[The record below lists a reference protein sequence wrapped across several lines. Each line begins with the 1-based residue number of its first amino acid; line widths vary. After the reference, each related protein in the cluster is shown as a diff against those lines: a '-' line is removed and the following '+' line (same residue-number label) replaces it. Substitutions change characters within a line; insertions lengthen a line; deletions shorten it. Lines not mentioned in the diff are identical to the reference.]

1 MLKHCYN
8 TSVSIW
14 NVGNLLLN
22 CRLSD
27 LTTALAH
34 LTKEEKADPAIRH
47 ALLIRSAWAL
57 SNYHTFFQLYLSAPN
72 MSGYLLDLFVQ
83 RERVQA
89 LKAMLKSWVVFVLYL
104 LGHGAINP
112 FCVFYCLPCFV
123 YKPKK
128 SVGLFKEIVNS
139 KLHIRKWKCLLMSWL
154 PKSCPKVQIQESLL
168 VLEFILG
175 IFCMMYSCK

>member
-1 MLKHCYN
+1 M
-8 TSVSIW
+8 
-14 NVGNLLLN
+14 LLN

-104 LGHGAINP
+104 LGHGAINS
-112 FCVFYCLPCFV
+112 FCPFYCLPCFV

-128 SVGLFKEIVNS
+128 SVGLFKEMVNS
-139 KLHIRKWKCLLMSWL
+139 KTAYKKMEMLMNELFAKVMPQGSDSGILASIGIHSWYFL
-154 PKSCPKVQIQESLL
+154 YDVQLQIN
-168 VLEFILG
+168 
-175 IFCMMYSCK
+175 